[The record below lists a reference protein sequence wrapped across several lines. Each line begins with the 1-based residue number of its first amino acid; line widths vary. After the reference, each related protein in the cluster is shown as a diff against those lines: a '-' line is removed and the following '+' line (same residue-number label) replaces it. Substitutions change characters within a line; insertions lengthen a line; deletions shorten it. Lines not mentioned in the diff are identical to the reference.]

1 MKPKTTV
8 VMSNIIQQVRAT
20 FPFAMTED
28 ELCADTCSYGCPKKL
43 LEYIDMEITDWEQRL
58 ENGEIP
64 NFGDVRKLSRTS
76 ENIYRV
82 LIKNNIVSAHE

>member
-1 MKPKTTV
+1 
-8 VMSNIIQQVRAT
+8 MSSIIQQVRAT